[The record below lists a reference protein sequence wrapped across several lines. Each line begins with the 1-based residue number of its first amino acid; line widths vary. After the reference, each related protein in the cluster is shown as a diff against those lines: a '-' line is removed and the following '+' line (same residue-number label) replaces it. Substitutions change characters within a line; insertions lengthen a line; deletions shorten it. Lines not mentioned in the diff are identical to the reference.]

1 MSNRTFHTIRL
12 QDGTLCNLNKR
23 ISRQAISLATL
34 FRTIPDLRRAQG
46 RRHSLE
52 TILLMVFVAML
63 RGSKDLKDVWLFTLA
78 NRAFFRRQ
86 LGLSMPHG
94 VPDATTISRT
104 LRVLDP
110 DELVRVFTEFLAIL
124 SLSLGDV
131 LSFDGKT
138 IRAVTGQD
146 AVRHIL
152 SLFSH
157 ETHIAVGQIGVDSK
171 ENEIP
176 ALGRLLVQG
185 TTGSMIWGKL
195 LLGDAL
201 HTQRATARMILT
213 AGADYL
219 FTVKGNQRKLRRVIR
234 TELEACMSQ
243 AHTYTS
249 STVDR
254 HRSVTTTVTIL
265 AMSEEELELATGQRW
280 SGVRI
285 VGTLHRFGTRTGKN
299 GTPTPVDETVGFIS
313 SRMLS
318 AKEVAKH
325 LRAHWCI
332 ENNLHWVKDV
342 VLGEDRHT
350 LRRGNAPQ
358 IMSFLR
364 SMCISLCNAL
374 KLKSISDTIHN
385 LEKST
390 ALLGRFLRMAAV
402 T

>member
-1 MSNRTFHTIRL
+1 
-12 QDGTLCNLNKR
+12 
-23 ISRQAISLATL
+23 
-34 FRTIPDLRRAQG
+34 
-46 RRHSLE
+46 
-52 TILLMVFVAML
+52 MVFVAML

-78 NRAFFRRQ
+78 NRAFFRKQ
-86 LGLSMPHG
+86 LGLPMPHG
-94 VPDATTISRT
+94 VPDVTTISRT

-110 DELVRVFTEFLAIL
+110 DALVRVFTEFLAML
-124 SLSLGDV
+124 GLSLGDV

-146 AVRHIL
+146 AIRHML

-157 ETHIAVGQIGVDSK
+157 GTHIAVGQVGVDSK

-176 ALGRLLVQG
+176 ALERLLVQG
-185 TTGSMIWGKL
+185 TTGSMIRGKL

-201 HTQRATARMILT
+201 HTQRATARMILNSD
-213 AGADYL
+213 ADYL
-219 FTVKGNQRKLRRVIR
+219 FTVKGNQRKLRRAIGA
-234 TELEACMSQ
+234 ELEARVGQ
-243 AHTYTS
+243 AETYTHLM
-249 STVDR
+249 VDR
-254 HRSVTTTVTIL
+254 HRSVTVTVTTL
-265 AMSEEELELATGQRW
+265 VVSEEELALDTGQSWAGAR
-280 SGVRI
+280 VI
-285 VGTLHRFGTRTGKN
+285 GTLHRSGTRVSKD
-299 GTPTPVDETVGFIS
+299 GTAAPVDETVGFIS
-313 SRMLS
+313 SRPLS
-318 AKEVAKH
+318 AREVAEH

-374 KLKSISDTIHN
+374 KLRSISDTVHN

>member
-12 QDGTLCNLNKR
+12 QDGTLCNLDKR
-23 ISRQAISLATL
+23 ITREAVSLATL
-34 FRTIPDLRRAQG
+34 FRSIPDPRRAQG
-46 RRHSLE
+46 RRHSLGM
-52 TILLMVFVAML
+52 ILVMVFVAML
-63 RGSKDLKDVWLFTLA
+63 QGSQDLKDARLFALA
-78 NRAFFRRQ
+78 NKRFFRKAVDME
-86 LGLSMPHG
+86 MPHG
-94 VPDATTISRT
+94 VPDTTTISRIF
-104 LRVLDP
+104 RVLDP
-110 DELVRVFTEFLAIL
+110 NELVRVFREFLAIL

-138 IRAVTGQD
+138 IRAVTGGD
-146 AVRHIL
+146 AVRHML

-157 ETHIAVGQIGVDSK
+157 ETHLAVGQIGVDSK

-176 ALGRLLVQG
+176 ALERLLSQG
-185 TTGSMIWGKL
+185 ATMVRGKL

-201 HTQRATARMILT
+201 HTQRATARMILNS
-213 AGADYL
+213 GADYL
-219 FTVKGNQRKLRRVIR
+219 FTVKGNQRKLRRVIQ
-234 TELEACMSQ
+234 TELEARKSQ
-243 AHTYTS
+243 ADTYTS
-249 STVDR
+249 STVNR
-254 HRSVTTTVTIL
+254 RRSMTVTVAAL
-265 AMSEEELELATGQRW
+265 AVSEEGLALATGQHW
-280 SGVRI
+280 AGVRV
-285 VGTLHRFGTRTGKN
+285 VGTLHRLGTRVSKD
-299 GTPTPVDETVGFIS
+299 GTTTPVDETVGLIS

-318 AKEVAKH
+318 AKEVAKY

-374 KLKSISDTIHN
+374 KLRSISDTIHN

>member
-1 MSNRTFHTIRL
+1 
-12 QDGTLCNLNKR
+12 
-23 ISRQAISLATL
+23 
-34 FRTIPDLRRAQG
+34 
-46 RRHSLE
+46 
-52 TILLMVFVAML
+52 MVFVAMI
-63 RGSKDLKDVWLFTLA
+63 RGSQDLKDARLFALT
-78 NRAFFRRQ
+78 NRAFFRKV
-86 LGLSMPHG
+86 LNLKMPHG
-94 VPDATTISRT
+94 VPDTTTISRI

-110 DELVRVFTEFLAIL
+110 DELVRVFTGFLAVL
-124 SLSLGDV
+124 SLSPGDV

-138 IRAVTGQD
+138 IRAVTGGD
-146 AVRHIL
+146 AVRHML

-157 ETHIAVGQIGVDSK
+157 ETHLAVGQIGVDSK

-176 ALGRLLVQG
+176 ALERLLSQG
-185 TTGSMIWGKL
+185 ATMVRGKL

-201 HTQRATARMILT
+201 HTQRATARMIRG
-213 AGADYL
+213 AEADYL
-219 FTVKGNQRKLRRVIR
+219 FTVKGNQRKLRRVIQA
-234 TELEACMSQ
+234 ELEAQMDR
-243 AHTYTS
+243 ADTYTS

-254 HRSVTTTVTIL
+254 HRSVTVTVAAL
-265 AMSEEELELATGQRW
+265 AVSEEGLVLATGQCW
-280 SGVRI
+280 AGVRV
-285 VGTLHRFGTRTGKN
+285 VGTLHRFGTRVSKG
-299 GTPTPVDETVGFIS
+299 GTATPVDETVGFIS

-318 AKEVAKH
+318 AKEVAEY

-364 SMCISLCNAL
+364 SMAISLCNAL
-374 KLKSISDTIHN
+374 KLRSISDTIHN

>member
-23 ISRQAISLATL
+23 LSRQAISLATL

-78 NRAFFRRQ
+78 NRAFFRKQ

-104 LRVLDP
+104 LRVLNP

-138 IRAVTGQD
+138 IRAATGRD
-146 AVRHIL
+146 AVRHML

-157 ETHIAVGQIGVDSK
+157 ETHLAVGQIGVDSK

-176 ALGRLLVQG
+176 ALERLLNQG
-185 TTGSMIWGKL
+185 AAMVRGKL

-219 FTVKGNQRKLRRVIR
+219 FTVKGNQRKLRGAIR
-234 TELEACMSQ
+234 TELEARMSQ
-243 AHTYTS
+243 ADTYTS

-254 HRSVTTTVTIL
+254 HRSVTTTVT
-265 AMSEEELELATGQRW
+265 AVAASPEQLELATGQCW
-280 SGVRI
+280 AGVRTI
-285 VGTLHRFGTRTGKN
+285 GTLHRSGTRTGKD
-299 GTPTPVDETVGFIS
+299 GTTTSVDETVGFIS
-313 SRMLS
+313 SRPLS
-318 AKEVAKH
+318 AKEVAEH

-364 SMCISLCNAL
+364 SMCVSLCNAL

>member
-23 ISRQAISLATL
+23 FSRGAGSLAVL
-34 FRTIPDLRRAQG
+34 FRTIPDPRRAQG
-46 RRHSLE
+46 RRHSLDL
-52 TILLMVFVAML
+52 ILLTVFVALL
-63 RGSKDLKDVWLFTLA
+63 RGSNDLKDAQLFALA
-78 NRAFFRRQ
+78 NRSFFRKELNQ
-86 LGLSMPHG
+86 AMPHG
-94 VPDATTISRT
+94 VPDSTTISRT

-110 DELVRVFTEFLAIL
+110 SELVRVFTEFLAIL

-146 AVRHIL
+146 AVRHML

-157 ETHIAVGQIGVDSK
+157 ETHLAVGQIGVDSK

-176 ALGRLLVQG
+176 ALERLLSQG
-185 TTGSMIWGKL
+185 TVVVRGKL

-213 AGADYL
+213 SGADYL
-219 FTVKGNQRKLRRVIR
+219 FTVKGNQRKLRRAIKA
-234 TELEACMSQ
+234 ELEASKSQ
-243 AHTYTS
+243 ADTYTS
-249 STVDR
+249 STIDR
-254 HRSVTTTVTIL
+254 HRSVTTTVTAL
-265 AMSEEELELATGQRW
+265 AMSEEELALATGQHW
-280 SGVRI
+280 AGVRTI
-285 VGTLHRFGTRTGKN
+285 GALRRSGTRVSKD
-299 GTPTPVDETVGFIS
+299 GTVTPVDETVGFIS
-313 SRMLS
+313 SRILS
-318 AKEVAKH
+318 AKEVAEH
-325 LRAHWCI
+325 LHAHWCI

-364 SMCISLCNAL
+364 SMCVSLCNAL

-385 LEKST
+385 LQKST

>member
-23 ISRQAISLATL
+23 ISRHAISLTTL
-34 FRTIPDLRRAQG
+34 FRTVPDSRRAQG
-46 RRHSLE
+46 RRHALE

-63 RGSKDLKDVWLFTLA
+63 RGSQDLKDARLFALA
-78 NRAFFRRQ
+78 NRAFFCREFN
-86 LGLSMPHG
+86 LKMPHG

-104 LRVLDP
+104 FRVLDP
-110 DELVRVFTEFLAIL
+110 NELVRVFTEFLAIL
-124 SLSLGDV
+124 NLSPGDV

-138 IRAVTGQD
+138 IRAVTGKD
-146 AVRHIL
+146 AVRHML

-157 ETHIAVGQIGVDSK
+157 DTHLAVGQIGVDSK

-176 ALGRLLVQG
+176 ALERLLSQG
-185 TTGSMIWGKL
+185 AAAVRGKL

-201 HTQRATARMILT
+201 HTQRATARMILKSE
-213 AGADYL
+213 ADYL
-219 FTVKGNQRKLRRVIR
+219 FTVKGNQLGLRRVIKA
-234 TELEACMSQ
+234 ELEARMSQ
-243 AHTYTS
+243 AETYTS
-249 STVDR
+249 STASR
-254 HRSVTTTVTIL
+254 RRSVTTIVTAL
-265 AMSEEELELATGQRW
+265 AMSEEELVLATGQHW
-280 SGVRI
+280 VGVRVI
-285 VGTLHRFGTRTGKN
+285 GTLHRSGTRVSKD
-299 GTPTPVDETVGFIS
+299 GTTTVVDETVGFIA
-313 SRMLS
+313 SRLLS
-318 AKEVAKH
+318 AKEVAEH
-325 LRAHWCI
+325 LHAHWCI